1 MRRVLLITVL
11 VLAFPAAAHGA
22 SVKTVDCTP
31 ALDGAARGAT
41 FEAKMKAVKGTGKM
55 QVRFT
60 LQVRDDG
67 VKSWRRVSAAGFDT
81 WLSSE
86 AGVRR
91 YSYSRTIQN
100 LAAPAVYRTA
110 VRFRW
115 LDEEGDTLRTA
126 RDTSSWCRQPD
137 LRPDLE
143 VTAVEVLPAPRAD
156 RRRYTVTVRNAGR
169 TAAAPFDLGL
179 RVGAAELG
187 PLPVFGLAAGAS
199 RSVTVTGPACTPAAA
214 PLATADAGAA
224 IDERD
229 EDDNVLA
236 AACSS

>member
-1 MRRVLLITVL
+1 MRRVLLLTL
-11 VLAFPAAAHGA
+11 LALAFPAAAHAA
-22 SVKTVDCTP
+22 SVKTVGCTP

-41 FEAKMKAVKGTGKM
+41 FEARMKAVKATERM

-67 VKSWRRVSAAGFDT
+67 ETSWRRVAATGFDT
-81 WLSSE
+81 WLSSQ

-91 YSYSRTIQN
+91 YSYTRTIQN
-100 LAAPAVYRTA
+100 LAAPAVYRTT

-115 LDEEGDTLRTA
+115 LDADGATLRSR
-126 RDTSSWCRQPD
+126 RDTSGWCRQPD

-143 VTAVEVLPAPRAD
+143 VTAVDVLPAPRAD

-169 TAAAPFDLGL
+169 TAAAAFDLGL
-179 RVGAAELG
+179 RVGAEELG

-199 RSVTVTGPACTPAAA
+199 RSVTVTGPPCTPDAA

-236 AACSS
+236 AACSA

>member
-1 MRRVLLITVL
+1 MRRVLLITLL

-81 WLSSE
+81 WLSSQ

-100 LAAPAVYRTA
+100 LAAPAVYRTTCA
-110 VRFRW
+110 SAGSTRRA
-115 LDEEGDTLRTA
+115 TP
-126 RDTSSWCRQPD
+126 C
-137 LRPDLE
+137 
-143 VTAVEVLPAPRAD
+143 APRAT
-156 RRRYTVTVRNAGR
+156 RRPGAGSPTCGR
-169 TAAAPFDLGL
+169 T
-179 RVGAAELG
+179 
-187 PLPVFGLAAGAS
+187 S
-199 RSVTVTGPACTPAAA
+199 R
-214 PLATADAGAA
+214 
-224 IDERD
+224 
-229 EDDNVLA
+229 
-236 AACSS
+236 